1 MIVLPDHGRGTMKK
15 VRVRRPFFYLL
26 FAFFLT
32 IMSGLA
38 VSSAVTYGQYKKQIV
53 RSSSEK
59 SVQMLSQTSYAVGFV
74 WDWVSTYAYQLY
86 RDGDIFNYIYSTDI
100 TQMDEFS
107 ISQKQLLLNPLVK
120 SIYFYNGNLQ
130 RVFSTQSQPTSV
142 RNFCDQGVFDI
153 LRDKDKIGN
162 LKFIPR
168 KCRSVVD
175 GTTSQYDCLSIVM
188 PPAQEM
194 NFPLEGAV
202 VVNLN
207 ASVVLDTIR
216 SVNPFEG
223 DRFAVLD
230 GDGTII
236 ADSQS
241 DSFLKNVSEE
251 AYVKHLKKDSG
262 YFLSAVNGKEQL
274 VSFVYSRKL
283 DWYFVEFIPYENIVS
298 QTYGMRNLIIFL
310 NLLVFILFA
319 FFALLLSHRYY
330 FPVVKLADN
339 VYHKTEKIIA
349 NKKGAAVDEVDY
361 LSDMVNSIL
370 SQYRELS
377 NQSRGNVT
385 LVRNEVLR
393 GILTGSR
400 PWNDVKLQKFGE
412 MGIHVSSQRLVILL
426 LRMDDYQ
433 KTINRI
439 YSQGDQELLRFAL
452 ANIASELIGAKFSN
466 ETVDMG
472 GDMVALIL
480 NPGSE
485 PEKAAQKE
493 LVAILHD
500 IQDAVAKHLEFT
512 VSGTISSIVEQIG
525 ELPKEFVITRNL
537 SNCRLVYGKG
547 SSITPE
553 MNPDLNFRIYEYP
566 QEKEDRILE
575 GLRLRNENA
584 IKKQVAAFFA
594 DIPSFTYD
602 EIMMSISTLMYAS
615 IRAINGINYVG
626 DIAHQLNF
634 SFIRSEYEQFD
645 TLHEIENW
653 MLSFYESEIQKFP
666 ETISHHKSE
675 YVDRAVQIMDAQ
687 YKDTGMTLESVSEK
701 LGLSSNYLRKIFKE
715 VKGIS
720 LSDYLG
726 NLRIDKAKELL
737 VESDASIGDI
747 CTKVGISNENYFY
760 TSFKKHSGFTPGL
773 YRERFS
779 RTTQQ

>member
-1 MIVLPDHGRGTMKK
+1 MKK

-32 IMSGLA
+32 IMAGLA

-74 WDWVSTYAYQLY
+74 WDWASTYAYQLY

-162 LKFIPR
+162 LNFIPR

-262 YFLSAVNGKEQL
+262 YFLIAVNGKEQL

-385 LVRNEVLR
+385 LVRNERLR

-400 PWNDVKLQKFGE
+400 PWNDAMLHKFEE
-412 MGIHVSSQRLVILL
+412 MGIRLNSQRLMLLL
-426 LRMDDYQ
+426 LRIDNYR
-433 KTINRI
+433 KTINRLW
-439 YSQGDQELLRFAL
+439 SQTDQELLRFAL
-452 ANIASELIGAKFSN
+452 ANIANELVGTRFPN
-466 ETVDMG
+466 ETADMG
-472 GDMVALIL
+472 SDTVALIL
-480 NPGSE
+480 DPGPG
-485 PEKAAQKE
+485 PEKVVQKE
-493 LVAILHD
+493 LLAFLRE
-500 IQDAVAKHLEFT
+500 IQAAAAKHLEFT
-512 VSGTISSIVEQIG
+512 VSGTISSVVEKID
-525 ELPKEFVITRNL
+525 ELPKVFAATTNL
-537 SNCRLVYGKG
+537 SNCRLIYGKECAV
-547 SSITPE
+547 TPE
-553 MNPDLNFRIYEYP
+553 MNPDLNFHIYEYP
-566 QEKEDRILE
+566 QETEYRILE
-575 GLRLRNENA
+575 NLRLRKEEEVKEQSA
-584 IKKQVAAFFA
+584 VFFA
-594 DIPSFTYD
+594 DIRLFTYD
-602 EIMMSISTLMYAS
+602 EIMISVSTLVYAS
-615 IRAINGINYVG
+615 VRVLNDINYVG
-626 DIAHQLNF
+626 DISHRLNF
-634 SFIRSEYEQFD
+634 SLIRPEYERFD
-645 TLHEIENW
+645 TLKEIESW
-653 MLSFYESEIQKFP
+653 LLSFYGVEIRKLP
-666 ETISHHKSE
+666 EDLSRHKGE
-675 YVDRAVQIMDAQ
+675 YVEGAMKIIDAQ
-687 YKDTGMTLESVSEK
+687 YSDANMTVESIAGK
-701 LGLSSNYLRKIFKE
+701 LGLSSNYLRKLFKE
-715 VKGIS
+715 LKGIS
-720 LSDYLG
+720 LSEYLSDY
-726 NLRIDKAKELL
+726 RMEKAKEWLA
-737 VESDASIGDI
+737 ESNISVGEVCAR
-747 CTKVGISNENYFY
+747 VGIPNENYFY
-760 TSFKKHSGFTPGL
+760 TSFKKRSGFTPGQF
-773 YRERFS
+773 RERFCQS
-779 RTTQQ
+779 EKPSSFLP